1 MVRIPR
7 HQQDLPAMLSWFDS
21 EEATGVGAALARD
34 VASTA
39 TVRMRRAG
47 PSTSEQNARDLR
59 RFLQKVGNDAGSLRL
74 NLYKKARLAGSFKAK
89 LLESGIEPALAEDL
103 TQLLLTQLASEQ
115 LVVDAELATPT
126 RHKRPDFRQVEQL
139 LAEGHEFAKRGEH
152 RNAANAFEQAVTQ
165 MPGSADA
172 LHGLGAA
179 LSQLSA
185 YPEAEKCFRRAI
197 AVQPDHAEAL
207 CNLGAALY
215 SRGEYP
221 DAENFLRRAI
231 KARPAF
237 VQAQCNLASVL
248 IAQARMSD
256 AEALLSKVLRSSPRD
271 ADALLCMGRVI
282 RLNGRFDEARTFY
295 MRALESKPKM
305 PAAWAALAAIR
316 RMTAADSE
324 WLRGAEEILAGS
336 IDAQQ
341 EAELRF
347 AMGKYFDDVEDYER
361 AFKNYQRA
369 NQLQRKVVPRYDH
382 QARQALVTELIGAYS
397 RESLRG
403 IGLRGIGD
411 GAVSSNPLFVVGMM
425 RSGTSLVE
433 QIIATHPRA
442 TGAGELTFWIDA
454 YRQHEA
460 QIRAGKLSEAARK
473 ELAER
478 YVRLLRTHGAGS
490 KLVVDKANMNSDC
503 LGLIHSVFP
512 AARFIHVERHPIDT
526 CLSCYFQQL
535 APSLSHSFDLADLA
549 HYFRQHQRLMR
560 HWKEVLPAGSL
571 LEVPY
576 AELVANKEHWIR
588 RILDFAGLDWQ
599 PQCLNF
605 HQTSRPVKTA
615 SAWQVRQ
622 QMYGSSVGR
631 WRHYEKFLGPLRS
644 LVHGS

>member
-1 MVRIPR
+1 
-7 HQQDLPAMLSWFDS
+7 MLSWFDS
-21 EEATGVGAALARD
+21 EEATGVGAALAQD

-39 TVRMRRAG
+39 TVRMRRNGNA
-47 PSTSEQNARDLR
+47 SSEQNARDLR

-89 LLESGIEPALAEDL
+89 LLENGIEPALAQDL

-115 LVVDAELATPT
+115 LVVDSELATPT

-139 LAEGHEFAKRGEH
+139 LAQAHEFATRGEH
-152 RNAANAFEQAVTQ
+152 RAAATAFEQIVTQ
-165 MPGSADA
+165 MPGNADA

-179 LSQLSA
+179 LWQLSA
-185 YPEAEKCFRRAI
+185 YTEAEKYFRRAI
-197 AVQPDHAEAL
+197 AAQPDHAQAL

-237 VQAQCNLASVL
+237 VQAQCNLATVL

-256 AEALLSKVLRSSPRD
+256 AEALLAKVLRSSPRD

-295 MRALESKPKM
+295 MRALESKPQM
-305 PAAWAALAAIR
+305 PAAWAALAGIR
-316 RMTAADSE
+316 RMTAADSQ

-336 IDAQQ
+336 IEAQQ

-347 AMGKYFDDVEDYER
+347 AMGKYFDDLEEYAR

-382 QARQALVTELIGAYS
+382 QARQAVVSDLIGAYS
-397 RESLRG
+397 AENLRG
-403 IGLRGIGD
+403 IGH
-411 GAVSSNPLFVVGMM
+411 GAASSSPLFVVGMM

-442 TGAGELTFWIDA
+442 TGAGELMFWIDA

-460 QIRAGKLSEAARK
+460 QIRTGKLSEAARK
-473 ELAER
+473 ELAEH
-478 YVRLLRTHGAGS
+478 YARLLRTHGAGS
-490 KLVVDKANMNSDC
+490 KVVVDKANVNSDY

-512 AARFIHVERHPIDT
+512 GARFIYVERHPIDT

-535 APSLSHSFDLADLA
+535 SPSLSYSFDLADLA

-576 AELVANKEHWIR
+576 AELVANQEHWIR

-605 HQTSRPVKTA
+605 HQTNRPVKTA

-622 QMYGSSVGR
+622 QMYASSVGR
-631 WRHYEKFLGPLRS
+631 WRHYEKFLGPLRG